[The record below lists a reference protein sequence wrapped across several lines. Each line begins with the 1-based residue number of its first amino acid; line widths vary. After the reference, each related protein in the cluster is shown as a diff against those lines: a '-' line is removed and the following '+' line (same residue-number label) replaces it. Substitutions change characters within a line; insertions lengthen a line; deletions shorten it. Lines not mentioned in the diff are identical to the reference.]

1 VSFLG
6 ALYLVVALLL
16 LGTLAAQSVAARHRY
31 VIGVTFGS
39 ALRLL
44 VGLGLFAVVLY
55 ATAYF
60 LGLVGGFYESLTC
73 KVVTLPSC
81 EDPLA
86 LPAWLGLPE
95 ASVGGVI
102 GILPLLGIFLA
113 KALQPKGGRAT
124 DSVAGAPSVLGA
136 AGPRGAAGLTG
147 RAPDGGD
154 GLGGSVAAPPRNYFV
169 FEREGGA
176 YSVLATEDLP
186 AALLPPDVRRA
197 LAEQA
202 SPRPWRERL
211 LAGFLAWLSAN
222 GALIAIF
229 LVEMWLA
236 WLRGAAEAADRQV
249 RLALGLDA
257 DLPAA
262 YLGVAQWGAVVLALG
277 LSVVVLFL
285 GVAAQHG
292 LHVAGRGFAGLR
304 QGAGLVDLVGS
315 TLAVFASGLRN
326 AWTVSAI
333 AIGRFALK
341 AQSALTRL
349 WVLSITAFGRALLK
363 LQSGAMRAWAF
374 LAILIGTFV
383 LLLSRVFGRLF
394 VWLGSL
400 GRCRGRGGGPP
411 PEPQPG
417 ASLEE
422 PVVAAPPEPVGVR
435 RPGGGVLALAA
446 LLDLALLAPTAR
458 AATTYVVLQDVSGGE
473 VSRLEDANKQLLS
486 WADPSPQRALLQ
498 RFDRLVVIPVRAPGE
513 LDTVYSALFN
523 AEYPGSQLDRFAFY
537 AELRSVLPAHV
548 DAAWGTGLSEALRSA
563 AYYLRDV
570 PDGEAKVLV
579 VFGNGEDHSPEPVT
593 AEELKPA
600 LEGAV
605 VVRLNA
611 GLEERDRWTQLY
623 EEAGA
628 KAQLVYDQAATRLL
642 TIEELRRDLG
652 RALGLTSLP

>member
-1 VSFLG
+1 MSFLA

-16 LGTLAAQSVAARHRY
+16 LGTLAAQSVAARHRQ
-31 VIGVTFGS
+31 VISVTFGS

-86 LPAWLGLPE
+86 LPAWLALPE

-113 KALQPKGGRAT
+113 KALQPKRGRAGPNP
-124 DSVAGAPSVLGA
+124 DEPAYDA
-136 AGPRGAAGLTG
+136 ATYEAN
-147 RAPDGGD
+147 
-154 GLGGSVAAPPRNYFV
+154 PPRNYFV

-176 YSVLATEDLP
+176 FSVLATEDLP
-186 AALLPPDVRRA
+186 TALLPPEARQA
-197 LAEQA
+197 LAARADE
-202 SPRPWRERL
+202 RPWRERA
-211 LAGFLAWLSAN
+211 LAGFLSWLQAN
-222 GALIAIF
+222 AALVGIF
-229 LVEMWLA
+229 VVELWLA

-277 LSVVVLFL
+277 LSVVVVFL
-285 GVAAQHG
+285 GVVAQHG

-304 QGAGLVDLVGS
+304 QGAGIVDLVGS
-315 TLAVFASGLRN
+315 TLAVFASGLRQ

-349 WVLSITAFGRALLK
+349 WVLSITAIGRALLK

-374 LAILIGTFV
+374 LAILVGTFV
-383 LLLSRVFGRLF
+383 LFLSRVFGRVF
-394 VWLGSL
+394 AWLGGL
-400 GRCRGRGGGPP
+400 GRRRRREGPMAAVGTAGP
-411 PEPQPG
+411 DDLPEG
-417 ASLEE
+417 VAS
-422 PVVAAPPEPVGVR
+422 APPEPVGAR
-435 RPGGGVLALAA
+435 RSGGGVLVLAA
-446 LLDLALLAPTAR
+446 VAGLGLLAPVAR
-458 AATTYVVLQDVSGGE
+458 AATTFVVLQDVSGGE
-473 VSRLEDANKQLLS
+473 SSRLQDANRRVLS

-498 RFDRLVVIPVRAPGE
+498 RSDRLVVIPVRAPGA
-513 LDTVYSALFN
+513 LDTVYAALFN
-523 AEYPGSQLDRFAFY
+523 AEYPSSQLDRFAFY
-537 AELRSVLPAHV
+537 AELRAVLPTQV
-548 DAAWGTGLSEALRSA
+548 DAAWGTGLSEALRTA
-563 AYYLRDV
+563 AFYLRDV
-570 PDGEAKVLV
+570 PDGDEKVLV
-579 VFGNGEDHSPEPVT
+579 VFGNGEDHSPEAVT
-593 AEELKPA
+593 AEELRPA

-611 GLEERDRWTQLY
+611 GLVERDRWTQLY
-623 EEAGA
+623 QEAGA
-628 KAQLVYDQAATRLL
+628 RAQLVYDQAATRLL
-642 TIEELRRDLG
+642 TIEELKRDLE
-652 RALGLTSLP
+652 RARQR